1 MSNRLFK
8 VIIIFILISIF
19 IFLTSSS
26 MAYSIDNVFTDAKD
40 FLNAG
45 NTVESTISKTELKN
59 TASFIFNLLKAIGII
74 IAIAVGIV
82 LGIQFMVS
90 SAEDKAKVKEA
101 LIAYCISCVVFFS
114 AYRIWVIVISIVQ
127 DITE

>member
-8 VIIIFILISIF
+8 VIIIYILISIF

-26 MAYSIDNVFTDAKD
+26 MAYSIDNIFTDAKD